1 MNCRQRLKKLLIKSL
16 ALSACWAVNVN
27 ADADMEEDLFALSPA
42 ELAAIPVTIASGTA
56 KKLIHSA
63 AVTSMIT
70 AEEIDSMGATDLH
83 EVLQTVPG
91 MVASIQPVTGDYIY
105 SLRGINNSTG
115 SRVLFMMNGTRI
127 NVPYKGS
134 IMAGMEIPVEAIQR
148 IEVIRG
154 PGSALYGAD
163 AFAGV
168 VNIITKKAKDIGG
181 ALIGVRGGD
190 DDTQSIWGQQGGRI
204 LGWDVA
210 ASLQYA
216 HNNADDD
223 RIIEADLQTQLDR
236 NFATSA
242 SLAPGVMQT
251 QVERWN
257 AHLSAERKYVDFNFW
272 AYANA
277 DLGTRAGVGGALDNR
292 GSFDAENYLSDL
304 RFSSEDLFQDWEL
317 KAKLSYLD
325 TEVNGL
331 FFNLPPGALAPLD
344 AQKNLTLV
352 PADIVQIKPFPN
364 GMQTQIGLKNRVASA
379 QFTTTYSGWKQHLW
393 QFSAGYRYE
402 GIVARE
408 SRNYGPGVTSP
419 GGAMVALTGTDNA
432 FLGDH
437 HRDIWSFVLQDE
449 WRIASDWQLTAG
461 IRYDEYSD
469 FGSTFNPRAA
479 LIWDVSP
486 ELTTKLLYGQAF
498 RAPSFLEQFQKNSQL
513 FIGNPALKPEE
524 IETLELVFDFRPVD
538 ALRAAVNVYYYEIR
552 DSISSIENG
561 SVTNVLN
568 QPGVDAY
575 GGEFEWDWRFL
586 PKWRF
591 KGNYAWQQSR
601 DLATKTRVNWQPEHK
616 LYSALSWR
624 FIPNWRIQT
633 QLNWVGHRFMRDQG
647 NRPDLTDYASVD
659 LTINGKK
666 LFGFIDLTGSV
677 RNLLDSKGRDPAI
690 QAYQNYLPVARR
702 NFYLEMKIHF

>member
-1 MNCRQRLKKLLIKSL
+1 MKCRKRLNKCLLNSL
-16 ALSACWAVNVN
+16 VLSVSLVTNVN
-27 ADADMEEDLFALSPA
+27 ADTDMSEDLFALSPA
-42 ELAAIPVTIASGTA
+42 ELAAIPVTIASGSVKT
-56 KKLIHSA
+56 LVHSA
-63 AVTSMIT
+63 AVTSVIT
-70 AEEIDSMGATDLH
+70 ADEIDSMGATDLH

-91 MVASIQPVTGDYIY
+91 MVASIQPVTNDYIY

-134 IMAGMEIPVEAIQR
+134 LMASMEIPVEAIQR

-168 VNIITKKAKDIGG
+168 VNIITKKAKDIDGTLL
-181 ALIGVRGGD
+181 AIRGGD
-190 DDTQSIWGQQGGRI
+190 DDTQSIWGQQSGKV

-210 ASLQYA
+210 ALLQYA

-223 RIIEADLQTQLDR
+223 RIVEADLQTLLDQS
-236 NFATSA
+236 FSSSA

-251 QVERWN
+251 QAERWD
-257 AHLSAERKYVDFNFW
+257 AHLNAQRKYVAFNFW
-272 AYANA
+272 AYATV
-277 DLGTRAGVGGALDNR
+277 DSGLRAGAGGALDDQGRVN
-292 GSFDAENYLSDL
+292 GESYLSDL

-331 FFNLPPGALAPLD
+331 FFNLPPGSLVPLD
-344 AQKNLTLV
+344 GQGNLSLSN
-352 PADIVQIKPFPN
+352 IVQVKPFPE
-364 GMQTQIGLKNRVASA
+364 GMRTQISQRNQVASA
-379 QFTTTYSGWKQHLW
+379 QFTTVYRGWEQHLW
-393 QFSAGYRYE
+393 RFSAGYRYE
-402 GIVARE
+402 GIISRE
-408 SRNYGPGVTSP
+408 KRNYGAGVSSP
-419 GGAMVALTGTDNA
+419 GGVLVDLTGTDNA
-432 FLGDH
+432 SLTDH

-449 WRIASDWQLTAG
+449 WRIATEWHLTAG

-486 ELTTKLLYGQAF
+486 QLTTKLLYGQAF

-513 FIGNPALKPEE
+513 FNGNPSIKPEE
-524 IETLELVFDFRPVD
+524 IETVELAFDYRPSDVLRT
-538 ALRAAVNVYYYEIR
+538 ALNVYYYEIR
-552 DSISSIENG
+552 DSISSIESG
-561 SVTNVLN
+561 LVAQVSN

-575 GGEFEWDWRFL
+575 GAEFEWDWRFL
-586 PKWRF
+586 PDWRF
-591 KGNYAWQQSR
+591 KGNYAWQQAR
-601 DLATKTRVNWQPEHK
+601 DLATKSRVAWQPEHK
-616 LYSALSWR
+616 LYSSLSWQ
-624 FIPNWRIQT
+624 FLPHWQIQS
-633 QLNWVGHRFMRDQG
+633 QVNWVGHRFMPDQG
-647 NRPDLTDYASVD
+647 SRPDLSDYATVD
-659 LTINGKK
+659 LTINSKK
-666 LFGFIDLTGSV
+666 LLGFIDLTGSV

-690 QAYQNYLPVARR
+690 SAYQNYIPISRR